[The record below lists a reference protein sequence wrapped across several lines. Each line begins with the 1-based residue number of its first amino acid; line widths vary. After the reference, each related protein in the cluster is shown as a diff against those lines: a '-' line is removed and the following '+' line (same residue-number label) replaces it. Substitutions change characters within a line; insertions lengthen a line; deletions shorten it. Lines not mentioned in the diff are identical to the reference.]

1 MEPWYVMMVEVPL
14 QWVDSVRINNQC
26 RLVILASYKPRNHKI
41 WCGPGKSA
49 GSSSF
54 RISTGT
60 TMSWHLNK
68 TKGREIPKIPIWR
81 MCGFSVY
88 DGLYHGQEGRSK
100 TPYGADQ
107 GPSEY
112 KRVGMRGGGEGQWLA
127 WVLYW
132 APYHRKYGRG
142 HYSVS
147 NKDNVSYG

>member
-1 MEPWYVMMVEVPL
+1 MEPWFEMMVEVSS
-14 QWVDSVRINNQC
+14 QWVGSVRINNQC

-68 TKGREIPKIPIWR
+68 TKGQEIPKIPIRR

-88 DGLYHGQEGRSK
+88 DGLYHGHEEVRRLF
-100 TPYGADQ
+100 GADQ

-112 KRVGMRGGGEGQWLA
+112 KRVGMRGGGEGQ
-127 WVLYW
+127 
-132 APYHRKYGRG
+132 
-142 HYSVS
+142 
-147 NKDNVSYG
+147 